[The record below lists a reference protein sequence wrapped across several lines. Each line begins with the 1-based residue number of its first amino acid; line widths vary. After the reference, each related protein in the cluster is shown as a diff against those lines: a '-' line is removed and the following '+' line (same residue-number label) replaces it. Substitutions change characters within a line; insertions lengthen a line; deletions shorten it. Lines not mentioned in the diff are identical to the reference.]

1 MEPLA
6 SFMDI
11 FIRCVEENNI
21 DDLVDFL
28 KDSRKYFQS
37 LTKSERSECLEIYSN
52 INIFKIY
59 LNHKFFSIEQ
69 ALLKVF
75 KADKGLITFLKN
87 ELHRPVSRNNF
98 DKVIKEVFFLI
109 EFIIEN
115 FHTPFRR
122 YVLQVKVSIQPYIC
136 KIMNI
141 LYIVS
146 SSFKVFM
153 IHLFYLGYLSIGTYY
168 ALFYIC

>member
-59 LNHKFFSIEQ
+59 LNHKFF
-69 ALLKVF
+69 F
-75 KADKGLITFLKN
+75 
-87 ELHRPVSRNNF
+87 HRSS
-98 DKVIKEVFFLI
+98 
-109 EFIIEN
+109 IIE
-115 FHTPFRR
+115 
-122 YVLQVKVSIQPYIC
+122 
-136 KIMNI
+136 
-141 LYIVS
+141 
-146 SSFKVFM
+146 SF
-153 IHLFYLGYLSIGTYY
+153 
-168 ALFYIC
+168 